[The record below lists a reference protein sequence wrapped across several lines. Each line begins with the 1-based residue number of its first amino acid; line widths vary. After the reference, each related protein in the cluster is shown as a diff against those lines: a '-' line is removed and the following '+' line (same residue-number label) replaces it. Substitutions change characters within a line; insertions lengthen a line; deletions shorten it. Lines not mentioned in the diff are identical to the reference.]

1 MSGPAHIRTPLARV
15 RGFGTAKSGTEH
27 FWRQRLTAVAN
38 IPLTIAAVIILIML
52 MGRNQAATAQILGSP
67 AVAIILMLF
76 IISTVAHMKIGMQ
89 VIIEDYVHD
98 EGAKYAMLI
107 LNTFFTIV
115 VGFASIFAILKL
127 PFGV

>member
-15 RGFGTAKSGTEH
+15 RGYGSAKSGTEH

-89 VIIEDYVHD
+89 VIIEDYVHED
-98 EGAKYAMLI
+98 SSKLTLLMA
-107 LNTFFTIV
+107 NTFFCWA
-115 VGFASIFAILKL
+115 VGAVSIYALLKTS
-127 PFGV
+127 FGL